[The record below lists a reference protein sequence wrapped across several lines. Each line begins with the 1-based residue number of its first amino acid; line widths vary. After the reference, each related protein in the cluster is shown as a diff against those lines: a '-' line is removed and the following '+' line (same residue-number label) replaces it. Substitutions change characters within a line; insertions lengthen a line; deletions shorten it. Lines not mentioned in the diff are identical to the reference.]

1 MSTSRNLSR
10 RSREE
15 WLAEALEALA
25 RDPAH
30 LRIEE
35 LADRLGVSKGSFYW
49 HFENR
54 SEFIH
59 ALANFWKETQTA
71 AIAGKLAEIGGTP
84 EERLRTLMQSI
95 VTEQLNSYDIP
106 IRAFARIEPGIL
118 PVIRE
123 TDEIRLNTVRSLF
136 EDIGFEEPE
145 LSIRTRV
152 FVVAQSFDDA
162 LGVQLS
168 REETLEQLELRF
180 AFFTRR

>member
-1 MSTSRNLSR
+1 M
-10 RSREE
+10 
-15 WLAEALEALA
+15 EALEALA

-59 ALANFWKETQTA
+59 ALAIHWKEMHTA
-71 AIAGKLAEIGGTP
+71 AIAGKLAEIGGPP

-95 VTEQLNSYDIP
+95 VTEQLTSYDIP

-118 PVIRE
+118 PVIRDS
-123 TDEIRLNTVRSLF
+123 DEVRLNTVHDLF
-136 EDIGFEEPE
+136 EEMGFEEPE
-145 LSIRTRV
+145 LSTRTRV
-152 FVVAQSFDDA
+152 FVVAQSFDTA
-162 LGVQLS
+162 LSVQPS
-168 REETLEQLELRF
+168 RKEILEQLESWY